1 MQEILQI
8 FGIKAPVLAE
18 KKLSGGRI
26 HGTYRIR
33 TAAGD
38 YIAQKLHPT
47 AFPDA
52 EQLMRKLVSV
62 TKFLCSRGCVTLHF
76 YQTPDGAYLHQGWR
90 LMDCIPGVT
99 KSNPDVSAIRAAGWA
114 FGAFQAK
121 LAEFMP
127 ELPEPP
133 FHDPARHFAMLEQA
147 VASDPCGNFKAAQEV
162 FDRLMHLQKSVC
174 ALQNA
179 GLPVRIIHNDTK
191 LGNLLFDPQTD
202 KPLAVIDLDTVG
214 MGLAAYDFGD
224 AVRSLHGAA
233 SELNPSLAQ
242 TVLDGFLE
250 SASHLTEAE
259 RQSLPLG
266 ITAIT
271 AELAARYL
279 TDFLTGNCYFHHPD
293 SLGRAAQLTALARS
307 ADLWYNKNTTMN
319 VY

>member
-1 MQEILQI
+1 M
-8 FGIKAPVLAE
+8 
-18 KKLSGGRI
+18 
-26 HGTYRIR
+26 
-33 TAAGD
+33 
-38 YIAQKLHPT
+38 
-47 AFPDA
+47 
-52 EQLMRKLVSV
+52 
-62 TKFLCSRGCVTLHF
+62 
-76 YQTPDGAYLHQGWR
+76 
-90 LMDCIPGVT
+90 T

-147 VASDPCGNFKAAQEV
+147 AASDPCGNFKAAQEV

-214 MGLAAYDFGD
+214 TGYAAYDFGD
-224 AVRSLHGAA
+224 ALRSLHGH
-233 SELNPSLAQ
+233 STEPSP
-242 TVLDGFLE
+242 VLITAFTDGFLE
-250 SASHLTEAE
+250 GASHLTDAE
-259 RQSLPLG
+259 RATLPYG
-266 ITAIT
+266 AVAVT

-279 TDFLTGNCYFHHPD
+279 ADYLTGDRYFRHPD
-293 SLGRAAQLTALARS
+293 SLSRAEQLTALAKG
-307 ADLWYNKNTTMN
+307 LCLCYNIDIPSVKG
-319 VY
+319 